1 MFSIGAGIRKSLGD
15 IVVKDVKS
23 TSLFRPKLL
32 EKLKVSNKRLSKD
45 RKTHFNI
52 IVIFNT
58 YTLII
63 KTKSVK
69 SYIEG
74 LTIKLQNLFIK
85 LLVFKKDISKII

>member
-1 MFSIGAGIRKSLGD
+1 LFSIGAGIRKSLGD

-52 IVIFNT
+52 IATFNI
-58 YTLII
+58 YTLIV
-63 KTKSVK
+63 KTKGVRP
-69 SYIEG
+69 YIKG
-74 LTIKLQNLFIK
+74 LA
-85 LLVFKKDISKII
+85 ISL